1 MGDVD
6 NEASDKERAVFQD
19 EMYNNAEM
27 KVIPNCMSSV
37 SRWNENSK
45 YQWPR

>member
-6 NEASDKERAVFQD
+6 NEASDKERVVYLD
-19 EMYNNAEM
+19 EMYDNDEM
-27 KVIPNCMSSV
+27 KVVPNCMSSV

-45 YQWPR
+45 YPWTT